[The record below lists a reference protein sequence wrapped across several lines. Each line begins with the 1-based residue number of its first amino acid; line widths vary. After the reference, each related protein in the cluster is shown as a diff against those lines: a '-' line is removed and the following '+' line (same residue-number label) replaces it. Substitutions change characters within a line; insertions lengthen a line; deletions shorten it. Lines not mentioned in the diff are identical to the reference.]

1 MPHDPA
7 VPTVDRRLRFA
18 IDRGD
23 EAPGPDPAAAAL
35 GTDAEAG
42 ARTKEE
48 RAIEADA
55 QRAMTPEC
63 PSAGAG
69 AAESRR
75 GDGSHEEA
83 ALAERRSAGAARPS
97 EGGAAAESARAG
109 ETMPT
114 RENETGGMLS
124 DDQSPHDRLSAAP

>member
-7 VPTVDRRLRFA
+7 VPTVRLRFA
-18 IDRGD
+18 TDRGD

-35 GTDAEAG
+35 GTDAEAEG
-42 ARTKEE
+42 LPSTKDE

-55 QRAMTPEC
+55 QRATTPER

-75 GDGSHEEA
+75 SDGSHEEA
-83 ALAERRSAGAARPS
+83 ALAERRSAEGARPS

-124 DDQSPHDRLSAAP
+124 EDQSPHDRPSAAP